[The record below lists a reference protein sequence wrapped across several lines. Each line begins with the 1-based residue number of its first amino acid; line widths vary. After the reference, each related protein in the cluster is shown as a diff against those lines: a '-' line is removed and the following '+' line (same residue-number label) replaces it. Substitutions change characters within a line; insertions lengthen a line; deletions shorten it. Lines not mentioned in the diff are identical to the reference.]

1 MNGVIL
7 VDLRSEDLLQRLSAL
22 TGPGGIRELGRAL
35 GFDVSEAQSIQLPI
49 RMLILDPRTTGR
61 GPRVSESIIARLLEV
76 DPPIRALVAL
86 IPHED
91 MDREHLGDHALPGI
105 YSFPHVK
112 VIEMRGDRLS
122 SVHEGNTA
130 AATEFPADARWAD
143 EYRRDAQEFLLDPQ
157 TFDRTWEAIQQG
169 QVVSLGIR
177 VAGLGAGRD
186 RAVADAA
193 LRLSTELDPL
203 REPAT
208 GSELP
213 DRWSIDNE
221 LLPVAESDLNAAA
234 TREEELHL
242 PAGVGAIARVRKVFF
257 TSVLKPSPERYNGV
271 FNGIGQRLKER
282 PERLATLLEA
292 TERRE
297 TDGTFKVHPVAAA
310 DLDAEFGGGVVYG
323 DSYAKLY
330 AEGRDASSQIEKMV
344 RTASDYIGRGVA
356 AAIPARWLHQ
366 DEEAVRPVGTA
377 EGVAMLRDPN
387 EAWNESAR
395 TTAAD
400 RPQGAWP
407 AGLPL
412 RGAFLA
418 VAALVAFA
426 AGVGEPQWPLLSWV
440 ALGIGLFV
448 PAVLSPALRARIDVQ
463 LLLWGIAGFTVA
475 RLLIDPQSPTN
486 DLISFPQSWD
496 LHPGLRLAI
505 ALAGGLAAASAAA
518 ALVAFEAAAEH
529 ALPGPIGWILR
540 RVFGGLRRLIAFV
553 VAFAALSVVFNT
565 GSMEVWTPSAIT
577 DDTFSRAS
585 RISIALVLA
594 YVLARFTSAGVVMAV
609 LLAWVLNPFSSAPFQ
624 PLGTTLPFDLAPEA
638 RAALVLIGA
647 GLFLLW
653 SKGERASAVK
663 NAPPG
668 HGLSAAK
675 ASHWIGAAK
684 EAASPKVLVPDQVV
698 GLPKV
703 CHERPALEWNGNP
716 EWSVLEACGES
727 QTIVLEE
734 AAPGEPVPTLKQLK
748 YAVGEAL
755 TKSKL
760 TQQLDDLGFTRVESV
775 SEPLQYSSARGSISL
790 MRQDKGVVCIV
801 ISKDLISEILEVEGE
816 GSGSGTPLESLE
828 VENTV
833 MAAPTTPSVPKT
845 TTWTPRSA
853 RFIPAGSPWRI
864 PEGLALYLG
873 SPVWASR
880 IGSFLFLAA
889 SAIVVA
895 ALTAQLVVEI
905 LYWFE
910 IIKEYPVKVGPGGI
924 DPAIALF
931 WQAIWLTA
939 FIGMIPYLAASYF
952 TAGRLREWIEQVGY
966 ADAARALARLEALA
980 RLTAQQEVARVSLR
994 REYARTA
1001 DQAAQLVEQAASAGS
1016 ATAKKFGE
1024 DLAEISDRP
1033 RPLSGREAASPHRE
1047 ILGVGADLPGTDA
1060 AGIYRVY
1067 PHYTAILRRVFA
1079 GAMDYQVRERFART
1093 RGEFHAETKD
1103 LIAEGVTI
1111 ALAEKLRVIHRRG
1124 LMVGELEEAGQDLGA
1139 AVADELW
1146 ADHTVRTAALN
1157 ALSVKPGDP
1166 IPQLLSPGQARML
1179 GEAATQFA
1187 VLPQPLVRSAS
1198 LLNEA
1203 GVGPVLISQSLE
1215 SAAIIR
1221 VTPFREGFYDYG
1233 QVRGPEEEHSAA

>member
-1 MNGVIL
+1 MNSVLL
-7 VDLRSEDLLQRLSAL
+7 VDLRDLDLLKRLSAL
-22 TGPGGIRELGRAL
+22 DGPGGIRELGRVL
-35 GFDVSEAQSIQLPI
+35 GVDLSEGQSVQLPI
-49 RMLILDPRTTGR
+49 RLLILDPRAVGR
-61 GPRVSESIIARLLEV
+61 GQRISESAIARLLEV
-76 DPPIRALVAL
+76 DPPVRAVVAL
-86 IPHED
+86 IPQASGVQ
-91 MDREHLGDHALPGI
+91 EHLGDHALPGI

-130 AATEFPADARWAD
+130 EATEFPADARWAE
-143 EYRRDAQEFLLDPQ
+143 EYRRDAEEFLLDPQ
-157 TFDRTWEAIQQG
+157 TFDRVWESIEQG

-193 LRLSTELDPL
+193 LRLSVELDPL

-213 DRWSIDNE
+213 DRWPIDNE
-221 LLPVAESDLNAAA
+221 LLPVAEKDLNAAA
-234 TREEELHL
+234 EREEQLHL

-271 FNGIGQRLKER
+271 FNAIGERLRDR

-297 TDGTFKVHPVAAA
+297 QDGSFKVHPVAAA

-323 DSYAKLY
+323 DAYAKLY

-344 RTASDYIGRGVA
+344 RTAADYVGRGVA

-377 EGVAMLRDPN
+377 EGVAMLRDQNQP
-387 EAWNESAR
+387 WNESAR

-412 RGAFLA
+412 RGAFL
-418 VAALVAFA
+418 VVGLLVAFA

-440 ALGIGLFV
+440 ALGVGLFV
-448 PAVLSPALRARIDVQ
+448 PAILSPQLRARIDVQ
-463 LLLWGIAGFTVA
+463 LLTWGIAGFTVA

-486 DLISFPQSWD
+486 ALISLPQSWD
-496 LHPGLRLAI
+496 VHPGLRLAI
-505 ALAGGLAAASAAA
+505 CVAGGLAAASAAA

-529 ALPGPIGWILR
+529 ALPGPIGWLLR
-540 RVFGGLRRLIAFV
+540 RGFGGMRRLLAFFI
-553 VAFAALSVVFNT
+553 AFAALCVVFNV
-565 GSMEVWTPSAIT
+565 GSTEVWTPSALT
-577 DDTFSRAS
+577 ADTFSREA
-585 RISIALVLA
+585 RVTAAVVLA
-594 YVLARFTSAGVVMAV
+594 YLFARFSPAGVLVAV
-609 LLAWVLNPFSSAPFQ
+609 LLTWALNPFSSAPFQ
-624 PLGTTLPFDLAPEA
+624 PLGTSLPVNLLPEVRFGLAL
-638 RAALVLIGA
+638 LVA

-653 SKGERASAVK
+653 SKRERVGSVK
-663 NAPPG
+663 TAPIG
-668 HGLSAAK
+668 HGLSAPK

-684 EAASPKVLVPDQVV
+684 TDPSPKALIPDQEQS
-698 GLPKV
+698 LPKV
-703 CHERPALEWNGNP
+703 CHERPAVDWIGNP
-716 EWSVLEACGES
+716 EWAALEACGES
-727 QTIVLEE
+727 QTVVLEE
-734 AAPGEPVPTLKQLK
+734 ALPSEPEPTLKQQR
-748 YAVGEAL
+748 YAVGAAIKKTQILAQLAELEFVKVDAL
-755 TKSKL
+755 T
-760 TQQLDDLGFTRVESV
+760 
-775 SEPLQYSSARGSISL
+775 EPLQYSAARGSISL
-790 MRQDKGVVCIV
+790 MKQDRSIARIV
-801 ISKDLISEILEVEGE
+801 ITADAVSEILQLEHETDETG
-816 GSGSGTPLESLE
+816 ESLTE
-828 VENTV
+828 LEIENTV
-833 MAAPTTPSVPKT
+833 MAEPSTPPLPKT

-853 RFIPAGSPWRI
+853 RLIAAGAPWRI
-864 PEGLALYLG
+864 PDGLSLYLG
-873 SPVWASR
+873 SPVWSSR
-880 IGSFLFLAA
+880 LGSFIFLTA
-889 SAIVVA
+889 SALVIA

-910 IIKEYPVKVGPGGI
+910 IIKEYPVRVGPGGI

-939 FIGMIPYLAASYF
+939 FLGMIPYLAASYF

-1001 DQAAQLVEQAASAGS
+1001 DQAAQLVEQAATAGS
-1016 ATAKKFGE
+1016 AAAKEFGE
-1024 DLAEISDRP
+1024 HLASTSDRP

-1047 ILGVGADLPGTDA
+1047 ILGAGADLPGTDA

-1079 GAMDYQVRERFART
+1079 GAMDFQVRERFART

-1111 ALAEKLRVIHRRG
+1111 ALKEKLRIIHRRG
-1124 LMVGELEEAGQDLGA
+1124 LMVGELEEAGKDLGA

-1146 ADHTVRTAALN
+1146 ADHSVRTAALN
-1157 ALSVKPGDP
+1157 ALSVKPDAA

-1179 GEAATQFA
+1179 GTTATQFA

-1198 LLNEA
+1198 LLSEA
-1203 GVGPVLISQSLE
+1203 GVGPVIISQSLE
-1215 SAAIIR
+1215 SAGIIR

-1233 QVRGPEEEHSAA
+1233 QVRGPEEESGAA

>member
-1 MNGVIL
+1 
-7 VDLRSEDLLQRLSAL
+7 
-22 TGPGGIRELGRAL
+22 
-35 GFDVSEAQSIQLPI
+35 
-49 RMLILDPRTTGR
+49 
-61 GPRVSESIIARLLEV
+61 
-76 DPPIRALVAL
+76 
-86 IPHED
+86 
-91 MDREHLGDHALPGI
+91 
-105 YSFPHVK
+105 
-112 VIEMRGDRLS
+112 
-122 SVHEGNTA
+122 
-130 AATEFPADARWAD
+130 
-143 EYRRDAQEFLLDPQ
+143 
-157 TFDRTWEAIQQG
+157 
-169 QVVSLGIR
+169 
-177 VAGLGAGRD
+177 
-186 RAVADAA
+186 
-193 LRLSTELDPL
+193 
-203 REPAT
+203 
-208 GSELP
+208 
-213 DRWSIDNE
+213 
-221 LLPVAESDLNAAA
+221 
-234 TREEELHL
+234 
-242 PAGVGAIARVRKVFF
+242 
-257 TSVLKPSPERYNGV
+257 
-271 FNGIGQRLKER
+271 
-282 PERLATLLEA
+282 
-292 TERRE
+292 
-297 TDGTFKVHPVAAA
+297 
-310 DLDAEFGGGVVYG
+310 
-323 DSYAKLY
+323 
-330 AEGRDASSQIEKMV
+330 
-344 RTASDYIGRGVA
+344 
-356 AAIPARWLHQ
+356 
-366 DEEAVRPVGTA
+366 
-377 EGVAMLRDPN
+377 
-387 EAWNESAR
+387 
-395 TTAAD
+395 
-400 RPQGAWP
+400 
-407 AGLPL
+407 
-412 RGAFLA
+412 
-418 VAALVAFA
+418 
-426 AGVGEPQWPLLSWV
+426 
-440 ALGIGLFV
+440 
-448 PAVLSPALRARIDVQ
+448 
-463 LLLWGIAGFTVA
+463 
-475 RLLIDPQSPTN
+475 
-486 DLISFPQSWD
+486 
-496 LHPGLRLAI
+496 
-505 ALAGGLAAASAAA
+505 
-518 ALVAFEAAAEH
+518 
-529 ALPGPIGWILR
+529 
-540 RVFGGLRRLIAFV
+540 
-553 VAFAALSVVFNT
+553 
-565 GSMEVWTPSAIT
+565 
-577 DDTFSRAS
+577 
-585 RISIALVLA
+585 
-594 YVLARFTSAGVVMAV
+594 
-609 LLAWVLNPFSSAPFQ
+609 
-624 PLGTTLPFDLAPEA
+624 
-638 RAALVLIGA
+638 
-647 GLFLLW
+647 
-653 SKGERASAVK
+653 
-663 NAPPG
+663 
-668 HGLSAAK
+668 
-675 ASHWIGAAK
+675 
-684 EAASPKVLVPDQVV
+684 
-698 GLPKV
+698 
-703 CHERPALEWNGNP
+703 
-716 EWSVLEACGES
+716 
-727 QTIVLEE
+727 
-734 AAPGEPVPTLKQLK
+734 
-748 YAVGEAL
+748 
-755 TKSKL
+755 
-760 TQQLDDLGFTRVESV
+760 
-775 SEPLQYSSARGSISL
+775 

-1024 DLAEISDRP
+1024 DLAEKSDRP